1 MQGHLIDNR
10 RRIVTGEEQKHIY
23 YNGQPIDSM
32 SMDELKEALIEMSE
46 AFHDLR
52 RKHDEFIE
60 LVGGSKWMNH

>member
-1 MQGHLIDNR
+1 MA
-10 RRIVTGEEQKHIY
+10 GETLKPLYRYKE
-23 YNGQPIDSM
+23 QPIESM
-32 SMDELKEALIEMSE
+32 SKGELREALIEMSE